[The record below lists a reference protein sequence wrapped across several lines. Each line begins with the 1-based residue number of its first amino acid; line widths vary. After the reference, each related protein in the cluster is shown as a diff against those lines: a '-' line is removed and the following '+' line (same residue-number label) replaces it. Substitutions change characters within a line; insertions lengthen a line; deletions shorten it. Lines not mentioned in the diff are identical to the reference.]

1 MMIIADAT
9 APAEVHGV
17 HGAAGTSWWKCFVR
31 GAELTG
37 GWEAVEWARLPP
49 GGLSGEH
56 LHTRTEEVYILLTG
70 GGHIIL
76 NGRSTPVR
84 AGDVVLTGIGT
95 RHGLLNTGPAPLSW
109 LVVELLGPDTAAV
122 FGRGPAGGTPAAR
135 SERNAAMPAAQV
147 FHLQEPGEIDPRG
160 VLTGPLRRIARQR
173 LAPDQQDTVLADGRE
188 FTLFVVAGSGTITS
202 GLAAAPLAPEVS
214 VTLPLGSAATLTAGS
229 EGLELF
235 VLELLV
241 PDGAP
246 A

>member
-1 MMIIADAT
+1 MIIADT
-9 APAEVHGV
+9 SAPAEVHGV

-37 GWEAVEWARLPP
+37 AWEAVEWARLPP

-56 LHTRTEEVYILLTG
+56 LHTRTEEVYILLAG
-70 GGHIIL
+70 SGQILL
-76 NGRSTPVR
+76 NGRATPVR

-95 RHGLLNTGPAPLSW
+95 RHGLLNTGPDRLSW

-122 FGRGPAGGTPAAR
+122 FGRAPTAGGPAAPA
-135 SERNAAMPAAQV
+135 ERNTDMPAAQV

-160 VLTGPLRRIARQR
+160 VLTGPLRRIARRR
-173 LAPDQQDTVLADGRE
+173 LAPDQEDTVLAVGRE

-202 GLAAAPLAPEVS
+202 GQASAPLGPEVS
-214 VTLPLGSAATLTAGS
+214 VTLPLGSTATLTAGPD
-229 EGLELF
+229 GLELF
-235 VLELLV
+235 ALELVV